1 MIEGSR
7 IRLWPLERHDLLKNY
22 QWANDRELIRLAGM
36 NPLPK
41 SVWEIERWYE
51 GVATNPEVKMYSIKT
66 PEGEYLGNIE
76 LRDLDLRSGRAE
88 VGILIGERA
97 WWGKGIGT
105 DAIRALCRFAFLDLR
120 MHRLYARVLEINP
133 RARRAFEKC
142 GFQEEGRERQCH
154 FYDGRFWDAHLLGL
168 LATEWTDAAEGP

>member
-88 VGILIGERA
+88 VGILIGERN
-97 WWGKGIGT
+97 WWGQGVGT
-105 DAIRALCRFAFLDLR
+105 DAIRALCRFAFRDLR

-154 FYDGRFWDAHLLGL
+154 FHDGKFWDAYLLGL
-168 LATEWTDAAEGP
+168 LSHEWSDA